1 MNPDSK
7 LLFTIK
13 LNGKVMSCKVISEEG
28 DYYIQLDDIDIATIR
43 LNDSDKWIQ
52 LKGRRLT
59 HELIEE
65 IGSNI
70 EALYRERLFA
80 DN

>member
-1 MNPDSK
+1 MDPDSK

-13 LNGKVMSCKVISEEG
+13 LNGKSVSCKVIFEEG
-28 DYYIQLDDIDIATIR
+28 NYYIQLDETDAAVMR
-43 LNDSDKWIQ
+43 LNENDRWVQI
-52 LKGRRLT
+52 KGRRLA
-59 HELIEE
+59 HEVIEE